1 MTVKLTEKPA
11 SKPAPRSR
19 ASSVVGAIAGPAR
32 PVLIEV
38 FANDTPEGVAFTHVW
53 KFEDIPGD
61 PMKPGTIDLPHGKT
75 AYRLRFRL
83 NDNTRPSKQ
92 LKFKNPCTNAMYVA
106 VGGPCPPPAGN
117 GGGQIQFNYPWTPY
131 LLTVDDMNHGN
142 PVLLKYAL
150 RFDGEPGH
158 EASNPLKL
166 CPPYEYD
173 PDLKNGGGNN

>member
-1 MTVKLTEKPA
+1 MVKLTEKPA

-117 GGGQIQFNYPWTPY
+117 G
-131 LLTVDDMNHGN
+131 
-142 PVLLKYAL
+142 
-150 RFDGEPGH
+150 
-158 EASNPLKL
+158 ASSA
-166 CPPYEYD
+166 
-173 PDLKNGGGNN
+173 G